1 MSYKVIARKYRPS
14 TFEEVIGQE
23 HITQTIS
30 KSIVQGKIAHAYLF
44 SGAHGVGK
52 TSLARIIAKA
62 LNCEQGPTDK
72 PCGVCSACVQMAEGN
87 ALDIIEIDGAS
98 NRGIDNIRSIIES
111 SRISPVSGKY
121 KIYIIDEVHQITVD
135 AFNALLKTLEEPPS
149 HVVFI
154 LATTEAEKVLSTIK
168 SRCQQY
174 TFRNLSIDDIENI
187 LKHILS
193 KENIEYHDDA
203 VFLIAKNA
211 RGSVRDAE
219 TILEKMIAYTSDKA
233 LITKDDVTNVIGGN
247 HFNFIKDLFGIM
259 LESDKK
265 AYFIFIEK
273 LFAEAIDPK
282 TFLINL
288 IEYMRVVLM
297 MKVGIEDTKI
307 LEISESDRQEL
318 LPFVTHYS
326 PKELDRILEY
336 ILNVEEKVRYAA
348 QPRIIFQMRLIFL
361 LDISNMAKAVDII
374 EAACNIEAPTA
385 TTTSNTMPTME
396 AKPPQNIQSREKDFS
411 IHKPPEQPTDIKP
424 ASGDDKKTIFYKKI
438 LSFVSNE
445 SSTIYSLLSQG
456 VPKYSEGTVLF
467 VELPSNVY
475 EMINADKRSLDLVQK
490 ALAANSTNKNLRIEF
505 IKSEN
510 DKVDM
515 IEKIKTTFN
524 ATAIE

>member
-72 PCGVCSACVQMAEGN
+72 PCGVCPPCIQMADGN
-87 ALDIIEIDGAS
+87 ALDVIEIDGAS

-174 TFRNLSIDDIENI
+174 TFRNLSIEDIENI

-193 KENIEYHDDA
+193 KENIGYEDEA

-211 RGSVRDAE
+211 RGSVRDGE

-233 LITKDDVTNVIGGN
+233 MITREDVINVVGGN
-247 HFNFIKDLFGIM
+247 NFNFIKELFDIM
-259 LESDKK
+259 IKEDKK
-265 AYFIFIEK
+265 AYFIFIER
-273 LFAEAIDPK
+273 LFAEAVEPK

-288 IEYMRVVLM
+288 IEYMRIVLM
-297 MKVGIEDTKI
+297 MKVGIEDTKT
-307 LEISESDRQEL
+307 LEISETDRQDL
-318 LPFVTHYS
+318 LPFVANYN

-361 LDISNMAKAVDII
+361 LDITNMAKAVDII
-374 EAACNIEAPTA
+374 ASSSDEA
-385 TTTSNTMPTME
+385 TTTVD
-396 AKPPQNIQSREKDFS
+396 AKPQVANKDYS
-411 IHKPPEQPTDIKP
+411 ILKPPEQSERVKP
-424 ASGDDKKTIFYKKI
+424 ASGDDKKNVFYKKI
-438 LSFVSNE
+438 LSFISNE

-467 VELPSNVY
+467 VELPVNVHD
-475 EMINADKRSLDLVQK
+475 MINSDKRSHDLVQK
-490 ALAANSTNKNLRIEF
+490 ALAASSTNPNLRIEF

-510 DKVDM
+510 KEVDM
-515 IEKIKTTFN
+515 IEKIKNTFD
-524 ATAIE
+524 AKPIE

>member
-23 HITQTIS
+23 HITKTIS

-72 PCGVCSACVQMAEGN
+72 PCGECSSCVQMVEGN
-87 ALDIIEIDGAS
+87 ALDVIEIDGAS

-111 SRISPVSGKY
+111 SRISPVAGKY

-174 TFRNLSIDDIENI
+174 TFRNLSITDIENI

-193 KENIEYHDDA
+193 KENIAYEDEA
-203 VFLIAKNA
+203 IFLIAKNA

-219 TILEKMIAYTSDKA
+219 TILEKMIAYTSDKS
-233 LITKDDVTNVIGGN
+233 LITRDDVVNVVGGN
-247 HFNFIKDLFGIM
+247 NFNFIKELFTIM
-259 LESDKK
+259 MQEDKK
-265 AYFIFIEK
+265 AYFAFIEQ

-288 IEYMRVVLM
+288 IEYMRIVLM
-297 MKVGIEDTKI
+297 MKVGIEDTQT
-307 LEISESDRQEL
+307 LEISETDRQDL
-318 LPFVTHYS
+318 LPFVSHYS

-348 QPRIIFQMRLIFL
+348 QPRIIFQMRLVFL
-361 LDISNMAKAVDII
+361 LDISNMASAVDII
-374 EAACNIEAPTA
+374 AKSSDSEEPASIEP
-385 TTTSNTMPTME
+385 
-396 AKPPQNIQSREKDFS
+396 KPLNKEKDFS
-411 IHKPPEQPTDIKP
+411 ILKPPEQSDRVKPT
-424 ASGDDKKTIFYKKI
+424 SNDDKKNVFYKKI
-438 LSFVSNE
+438 LSFIYNE

-456 VPKYSEGTVLF
+456 TPKYSEGTVLF
-467 VELPSNVY
+467 VELPSNAY
-475 EMINADKRSLDLVQK
+475 EMISADKRSGDLVKK
-490 ALAANSTNKNLRIEF
+490 ALAASSTNPNLRIEF
-505 IKSEN
+505 IKSEEGK
-510 DKVDM
+510 DDM
-515 IEKIKTTFN
+515 IEKLKTTFD
-524 ATAIE
+524 AKPIK